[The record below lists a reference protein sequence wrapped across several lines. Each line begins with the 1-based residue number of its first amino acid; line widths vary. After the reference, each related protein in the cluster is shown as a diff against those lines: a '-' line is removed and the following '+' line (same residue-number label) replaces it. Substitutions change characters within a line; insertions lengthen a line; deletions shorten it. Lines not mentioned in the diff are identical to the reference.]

1 MQPTD
6 EQALIVGRVESG
18 APLIVEA
25 GAGTGKTST
34 LVMAAEAA
42 KPRTGTYVAFNRA
55 IVVEARTRMPLTVH
69 CSTAHALAMQQ
80 VGGQFR
86 HRLDSNRM
94 KSWQLARHLGVGA
107 FAVRYGAATKVL
119 QPGYLAGQ
127 VMRGVLNFCMSADPE
142 PLPEHLPYLHG
153 IDPLGPDGKRTWA
166 NNDALR
172 AELIL
177 PMKRAWGDLQ
187 LVDGKLPYRHD
198 HYLKFW
204 QLNGPRIPGDFILFD
219 EGQDASPVMLDAVA
233 QQDAQL
239 VVVGD
244 TQQQIYEWRGAVN
257 ALARVAGE
265 KAFLTQSFR
274 FGPPI
279 AELANAVLELLHAEL
294 RLVGSPAVESAVAR
308 VMHPHVVLARTNAVA
323 VESVL
328 GLQRQGYKTHLVG
341 GGEDVVA
348 FAKGAAMLMDGE
360 RAWHPDLA
368 CFDSWGEVQD
378 YVANDPQGDELKVL
392 ANLVDEYGVDII
404 LQALEQT
411 TAEVAADVVVSTAHK
426 AKGRE
431 WGRVRLAGDFPGEV
445 DPTQPGEMRLLYVAA
460 TRAANRL
467 DVSGCGALSS
477 LVPQG

>member
-1 MQPTD
+1 MQPTP
-6 EQALIVGRVESG
+6 EQERIVELVESG
-18 APLIVEA
+18 VTTIVEA

-34 LVMAAEAA
+34 LVMAAEAC
-42 KPRTGTYVAFNRA
+42 KPKTGTYVAFNRA
-55 IVVEARTRMPLTVH
+55 IVVEARQKMPLTVH
-69 CSTAHALAMQQ
+69 CTTAHALAMQQ

-86 HRLDSNRM
+86 HRLDSPRM
-94 KSWQLARHLGVGA
+94 KSWELARHIGVGSLM
-107 FAVRYGAATKVL
+107 VRYGAASKVL
-119 QPGYLAGQ
+119 QPGWLASQ
-127 VMRGVLNFCMSADPE
+127 VMRGILNFCMSAEPE
-142 PLPEHLPYLHG
+142 PLPEHLPYLYG
-153 IDPLGPDGKRTWA
+153 IDPLDANGQRTWT
-166 NNDALR
+166 NNEAVR

-177 PMKRAWGDLQ
+177 PMKRAWADLQ
-187 LVDGKLPYRHD
+187 TIDGKLPYRHD

-204 QLNGPRIPGDFILFD
+204 QLNDPRIPGDFILFD

-257 ALARVAGE
+257 ALAQVDGD

-274 FGPPI
+274 FGQPI
-279 AELANAVLELLHAEL
+279 ADLANEVLSVLGAEL
-294 RLVGSPAVESAVAR
+294 RLTGSPAIESAVGR
-308 VMHPHVVLARTNAVA
+308 VMHAHVVLARSNAVA

-328 GLQRQGYKTHLVG
+328 SLQRTGYKTHLVG

-348 FAKGAAMLMDGE
+348 FAKAASMLMDGD
-360 RAWHPDLA
+360 RPWHPDLA

-411 TAEVAADVVVSTAHK
+411 TAEAAADVVVSTAHK
-426 AKGRE
+426 SKGRE

-445 DPTQPGEMRLLYVAA
+445 DPTQPGELRLLYVAA

-467 DVSGCGALSS
+467 DVTACGALSS
-477 LVPQG
+477 LLPR